1 MRSTLIGMLTGL
13 CLFICAQLFY
23 PKEQNDTKNI
33 KDADSIVTH
42 VQHPDLTNKMV
53 STTHQQPEQVQ
64 AKSADTQFN
73 QAMQIRQCRNVP
85 RNDEAFNQWLEE
97 ALSRDEVHEIIETMK
112 TRYHRC
118 LNNTSRDEN
127 YVQKLINAAQ
137 MGSDKAADT
146 LWRLAPAEVH
156 QALNFSTLTRDEQV
170 ARMKA
175 FTAQKYQVTEQVALL
190 GGEKATLQLIRG
202 YQYLDPDTGGQ
213 NYIQALAYSHYFLQ
227 TRQDSEVYSRV
238 EWTRNYLEQRMTLD
252 EITQAQQLAGELHNH

>member
-23 PKEQNDTKNI
+23 PIEQNDAENI
-33 KDADSIVTH
+33 KGADSIVKQ

-53 STTHQQPEQVQ
+53 STTRQQPEQVQ
-64 AKSADTQFN
+64 AKSAETRFK

-97 ALSRDEVHEIIETMK
+97 ALSRDEVHEIIETMT
-112 TRYHRC
+112 TRYQHC

-127 YVQKLINAAQ
+127 YVQKLINAAK

-146 LWRLAPAEVH
+146 LWRLAPTEVH

-170 ARMKA
+170 ARMKV

-227 TRQDSEVYSRV
+227 TYQDSEVYSRV
-238 EWTRNYLEQRMTLD
+238 EWTRNYLEQRMTRD
-252 EITQAQQLAGELHNH
+252 EITLAQQLAGELHHH

>member
-1 MRSTLIGMLTGL
+1 MRSTLIGILTGL

-23 PKEQNDTKNI
+23 PKEQNDTENI
-33 KDADSIVTH
+33 KGADSIVTH
-42 VQHPDLTNKMV
+42 VQHPDLKNKMV

-64 AKSADTQFN
+64 AKSAETQFK
-73 QAMQIRQCRNVP
+73 QAMKIRQCRNVP
-85 RNDEAFNQWLEE
+85 RNDQAFNQWLEE

-112 TRYHRC
+112 TRYQRC

-127 YVQKLINAAQ
+127 YVQKLINAAK